1 MKLRCTIGSHGFVG
15 GPTYREGDEYEL
27 EDEELAKRIIKW
39 GYAEEVKEVTS
50 SVSLPLL
57 VERDDVSIKDNP
69 TVKEQTSKKTK
80 TRKKY

>member
-15 GPTYREGDEYEL
+15 GPTYIEGDEYEL
-27 EDEELAKRIIKW
+27 EDEELAKQILKW

-50 SVSLPLL
+50 SVSLPSL
-57 VERDDVSIKDNP
+57 VKADEKALAM
-69 TVKEQTSKKTK
+69 TETAKKPR